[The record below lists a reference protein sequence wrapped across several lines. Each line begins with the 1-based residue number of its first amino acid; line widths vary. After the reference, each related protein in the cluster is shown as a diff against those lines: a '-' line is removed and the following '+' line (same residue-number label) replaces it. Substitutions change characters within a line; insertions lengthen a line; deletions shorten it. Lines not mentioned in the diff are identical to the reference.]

1 MSAVKF
7 ANYFVTIN
15 LCAKSGQGRNIL
27 VICACILNL
36 RMQRPCKIAESI
48 PQQKKTMI
56 SVRNCKMQEIKEAKY
71 ESADNMQN
79 CYFLT
84 QGLTHFNLLNEVCRL
99 LACFKISCFC

>member
-48 PQQKKTMI
+48 PQQKKTVI

-71 ESADNMQN
+71 ESADNMQK
-79 CYFLT
+79 L
-84 QGLTHFNLLNEVCRL
+84 LLNSRVNTFQF
-99 LACFKISCFC
+99 A